1 MSPGCILLNVDQPST
16 ALSPF
21 SNSHLRI
28 LTARQTRL
36 DLPGLSVSFYL
47 SFLRC
52 QTTFC
57 AFAMDHVL
65 IIDVMNRNV
74 IRALLSI
81 TLNLTSLEHAYEDIK
96 STEWP
101 SVC

>member
-1 MSPGCILLNVDQPST
+1 MKNLKAKFLKI
-16 ALSPF
+16 F
-21 SNSHLRI
+21 Y
-28 LTARQTRL
+28 
-36 DLPGLSVSFYL
+36 SF
-47 SFLRC
+47 SFLSE
-52 QTTFC
+52 QATFC
-57 AFAMDHVL
+57 AFTMHHVL